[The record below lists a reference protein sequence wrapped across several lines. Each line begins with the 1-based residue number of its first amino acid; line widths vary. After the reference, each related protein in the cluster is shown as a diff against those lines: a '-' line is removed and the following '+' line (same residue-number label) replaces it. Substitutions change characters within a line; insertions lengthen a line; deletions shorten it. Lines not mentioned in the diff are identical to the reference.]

1 MINEA
6 ANVLRE
12 GIALRPSD
20 IDVVFL
26 YGYGFPR
33 LRGGPMHYA
42 DSVGLERDAGRCAR
56 LCGRGSGVLE
66 ALAAAGRAGGI
77 RARFRQPEPL
87 NAAPPAPSPS
97 CEYAT

>member
-33 LRGGPMHYA
+33 QRGGPMHYA
-42 DSVGLERDAGRCAR
+42 DSMGLERVLADAR

-66 ALAAAGRAGGI
+66 ALAAAGRAGGV

-87 NAAPPAPSPS
+87 NAAPPAPPLS

>member
-33 LRGGPMHYA
+33 QRGGPMHYA
-42 DSVGLERDAGRCAR
+42 DSMGLER
-56 LCGRGSGVLE
+56 VLADVRAYAAE
-66 ALAAAGRAGGI
+66 DPAFWKPLAAAGRAGGV

-87 NAAPPAPSPS
+87 NAAPPAPSLS